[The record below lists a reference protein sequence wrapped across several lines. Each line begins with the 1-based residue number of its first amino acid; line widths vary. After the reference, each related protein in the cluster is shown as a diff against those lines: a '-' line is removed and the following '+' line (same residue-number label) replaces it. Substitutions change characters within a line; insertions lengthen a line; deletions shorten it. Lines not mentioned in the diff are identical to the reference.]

1 MVDGRKASIFNNSFI
16 TYSNEEK
23 LEKAAEIKAY
33 FADENITIKD
43 EEDVDKVA
51 DHMGLTEKETEMLY
65 TAPCCGVP

>member
-1 MVDGRKASIFNNSFI
+1 MDDGRKASIFNNSFI
-16 TYSNEEK
+16 TYSNEET
-23 LEKAAEIKAY
+23 LEKAAGIKAY

-65 TAPCCGVP
+65 MLFSAS